1 MQLPFF
7 VIKNKEMLEK
17 SQITDIEQFV
27 IDEVKKR
34 RVEKD
39 ISQKELAYQLDVS
52 VGFVGNVE
60 NPRYRAK
67 YNISHLNELAKILNC
82 SPKDFLPEMP
92 F

>member
-1 MQLPFF
+1 
-7 VIKNKEMLEK
+7 MLEK

>member
-1 MQLPFF
+1 M
-7 VIKNKEMLEK
+7 
-17 SQITDIEQFV
+17 TDIEQFV

>member
-1 MQLPFF
+1 
-7 VIKNKEMLEK
+7 MLEK

-60 NPRYRAK
+60 HPRYRAFK
-67 YNISHLNELAKILNC
+67 
-82 SPKDFLPEMP
+82 
-92 F
+92 